1 MSTFDH
7 SPFVLKPQ
15 QERSRIALAK
25 IVSAAT
31 SLLAAESGGGEFS
44 MADVAKAAQVP
55 VASLYRRFRSKDD
68 LLQAIKLEATAR
80 IEGAILDRMAR
91 ERFESAEAVVSGFAS
106 AAAEALS
113 AEERLHRFLFS
124 QHARNDRLEQVGWDT
139 RSRIF
144 GHYRDALR
152 VFLRGISDEHADIA
166 VRVSF
171 HILSSAFV
179 GKARSADA
187 TLADFSWPLLLSEF
201 GAAAIAYLQSTI
213 EFGHSG
219 PD

>member
-1 MSTFDH
+1 MSTLDH

-15 QERSRIALAK
+15 QARSRIALAK

-31 SLLAAESGGGEFS
+31 SLLAAESGAGEFS
-44 MADVAKAAQVP
+44 MADVAQAAQVP

-80 IEGAILDRMAR
+80 IEGAILARMAQA
-91 ERFESAEAVVSGFAS
+91 RFDSAEAVVHGFAS

-113 AEERLHRFLFS
+113 AEERLHRFLFNQS
-124 QHARNDRLEQVGWDT
+124 VRNDRLEQVGWDT

-144 GHYRDALR
+144 GHYSDALR
-152 VFLRGISDEHADIA
+152 VFLRGIPDEHAGIA

-179 GKARSADA
+179 GKARGADA

-201 GAAAIAYLQSTI
+201 GAAAVAYLHSTI
-213 EFGHSG
+213 EFAHVG